1 MKETTKYLDIASKI
15 LIRLYNND
23 IFKISDIL
31 YAQVDRDY
39 KTIYTY
45 LKSIKDE
52 IEIIEYE
59 LKQEGNI

>member
-15 LIRLYNND
+15 LIRLCNDD
-23 IFKISDIL
+23 IFKIFDIL

>member
-31 YAQVDRDY
+31 YAQVDRGY

-45 LKSIKDE
+45 LKSIKDK

>member
-1 MKETTKYLDIASKI
+1 MKEIAKYLDIASKI
-15 LIRLYNND
+15 LIRLCNND